1 MNKKFKIVLITVLAA
16 IVLVVAVIV
25 IASLVKPNAPAENSA
40 PPVVAGTLPP
50 TDEPENTP
58 EPSPEHVNT
67 VTSTLAVGGDIVM
80 HTGLNGE
87 AMGDTGYDYVPIF
100 GILKDFI
107 ASADYSVCSLVT
119 TFAEGANYTAYPLF
133 KSPTDLAASIAQV
146 GFNLVNTATSHCV
159 DSFKDGIDYTL
170 DTLDAAGLSHVGTY
184 RTQEE
189 RDASGN
195 RYMADINGINVAFLA
210 YTCDT
215 NSVPVAGFE
224 YAASICALDYLGG
237 GTKIDYDLMQADIS
251 SAREAGADI
260 VFVFMSW
267 GTEFATEPNE
277 QQVEIADFLFE
288 NGADIIIGGH
298 CRVPQRMELR
308 TVKDTEGNERTGFI
322 CYSLGNMLSCQ
333 NDEYTDISA
342 LVNIQLTKDT
352 DTGEVWISDVSYKPI
367 YMADLYDY
375 GINDYGWHY
384 RMVDLHAAINSYE
397 SGTPWEFITDEVYR
411 DMADA
416 LEAVHEFFGA
426 ELDSAVKDAAAATEE

>member
-40 PPVVAGTLPP
+40 PPFVAGTLPP

-308 TVKDTEGNERTGFI
+308 TVKDAEGNERTGFI

>member
-267 GTEFATEPNE
+267 GTEFATEPNG

-308 TVKDTEGNERTGFI
+308 TVKDAEGNERTGFI

-384 RMVDLHAAINSYE
+384 RMVDLHAAITSYE

>member
-308 TVKDTEGNERTGFI
+308 TVKDAEGNERTGFI
-322 CYSLGNMLSCQ
+322 CYSLGNVLSCQ

>member
-308 TVKDTEGNERTGFI
+308 TVKDAEGNERTGFI
-322 CYSLGNMLSCQ
+322 CYSLGNLLSCQ

>member
-146 GFNLVNTATSHCV
+146 GFNLVNNATSHCV

-308 TVKDTEGNERTGFI
+308 TVKDAEGNERTGFI

>member
-146 GFNLVNTATSHCV
+146 GFNLMNTATSHCV

-308 TVKDTEGNERTGFI
+308 TVKDAEGNERTGFI

>member
-195 RYMADINGINVAFLA
+195 RYMADINGINVAFLT

-308 TVKDTEGNERTGFI
+308 TVKDAEGNERTGFI

>member
-50 TDEPENTP
+50 TDEPENIP

-308 TVKDTEGNERTGFI
+308 TVKDAEGNERTGFI

-397 SGTPWEFITDEVYR
+397 SGTPWEFIIDEVYR